1 MIWSMT
7 EWNSLYNNHSVKDHL
22 AIKLLMAIRLPDMS
36 NNRMPTVFG
45 TLVFRALRFTH
56 LTTSLQAAK
65 STNRPWH
72 TAVARAKNL
81 DLLRAKVFSNIPAVM
96 EPKRRLSINSCS
108 SSSSLKMVKIKS
120 CLTWTTFNGKML
132 LQVRSSL
139 SLGFEVMTSSQ
150 LAPLWHHNVC
160 TSRES
165 DIVKI
170 LNLVSFIKVK
180 LCAQV
185 AHNF

>member
-45 TLVFRALRFTH
+45 TLVVFRALRFTH
-56 LTTSLQAAK
+56 LTTSLQAVK

-81 DLLRAKVFSNIPAVM
+81 DLLRAKIFWNIPAVM
-96 EPKRRLSINSCS
+96 EQKRRLSINSCS
-108 SSSSLKMVKIKS
+108 SSLKMVEIKS
-120 CLTWTTFNGKML
+120 CYTWTTFNGKML
-132 LQVRSSL
+132 LQVRSIFLMLALLKNQPRWL
-139 SLGFEVMTSSQ
+139 SGFMNS
-150 LAPLWHHNVC
+150 
-160 TSRES
+160 
-165 DIVKI
+165 K
-170 LNLVSFIKVK
+170 FK
-180 LCAQV
+180 
-185 AHNF
+185 